1 MGFSPYSSPYKL
13 ILYVTSFYYK
23 MYFEDLLEIADV
35 DVTVSNVSFVQ
46 TSVLAISVIA
56 QMLLH

>member
-1 MGFSPYSSPYKL
+1 
-13 ILYVTSFYYK
+13 

-46 TSVLAISVIA
+46 TSVLAIPVIA
-56 QMLLH
+56 QMLLHWGTNVV